1 MKKSNFAYLT
11 IPIITFCFFL
21 TGNSQN
27 VMQGTV
33 TYLQTSSWAKM
44 MASLDYLSQ
53 NQKDKMLYMSSNR
66 PGWKQYKILH
76 FNENISKFENS
87 DIDPDNEFR
96 GWSPKKEIYFIKN
109 DYKNNTT
116 FSAFL
121 FNGKSYIL
129 SDPLE
134 FPAWKI
140 KNNIKEIA
148 GHICMNATSYDS
160 IRRQSIEAWFALDIP
175 LSSGPDR
182 FSGLPGLIL
191 EVDINN
197 GAMILSAEKI
207 ESLVDNKVFD
217 TPKKIKGKKINI
229 NQYNNMLKD
238 YIEEKRKMEQ
248 PWFWG
253 VQY

>member
-1 MKKSNFAYLT
+1 
-11 IPIITFCFFL
+11 
-21 TGNSQN
+21 
-27 VMQGTV
+27 
-33 TYLQTSSWAKM
+33 
-44 MASLDYLSQ
+44 
-53 NQKDKMLYMSSNR
+53 
-66 PGWKQYKILH
+66 
-76 FNENISKFENS
+76 
-87 DIDPDNEFR
+87 
-96 GWSPKKEIYFIKN
+96 
-109 DYKNNTT
+109 
-116 FSAFL
+116 
-121 FNGKSYIL
+121 
-129 SDPLE
+129 
-134 FPAWKI
+134 
-140 KNNIKEIA
+140 
-148 GHICMNATSYDS
+148 MNATSYDS

-229 NQYNNMLKD
+229 NQYNTMLKD